1 MPTPQT
7 TQPFGRLHPVSS
19 RTMARIFSQT
29 PSTVDSAA
37 NTMNRK
43 NSAPHQRPPAILPN
57 TPAIVSNSR
66 LGPAVTS
73 SP

>member
-1 MPTPQT
+1 MPQT